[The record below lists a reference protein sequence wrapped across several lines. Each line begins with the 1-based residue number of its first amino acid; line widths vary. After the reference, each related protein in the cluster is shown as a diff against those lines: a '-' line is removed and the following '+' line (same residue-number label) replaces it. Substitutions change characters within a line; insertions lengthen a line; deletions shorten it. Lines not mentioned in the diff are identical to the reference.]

1 MLNDFTATLTRKSRF
16 ESNTL
21 VKLYEVEM
29 HNLMFSLVGCLGV
42 LLIIYDIVKWRIQLK
57 VFCIL
62 PVIWWH
68 TVQHKYSLY
77 FYGVLVFVELGLLPS
92 SLTRSSGVFV
102 GFLCALWVYRTS
114 HEHAVG
120 WFGYIR
126 MPHDVNECVIMC
138 LYGALR
144 LYKWWSV
151 QTHDVWWCFSRN
163 VLDVVN
169 LWHGRTVCIVFISLR
184 LAFACYW

>member
-1 MLNDFTATLTRKSRF
+1 M
-16 ESNTL
+16 
-21 VKLYEVEM
+21 
-29 HNLMFSLVGCLGV
+29 
-42 LLIIYDIVKWRIQLK
+42 
-57 VFCIL
+57 
-62 PVIWWH
+62 
-68 TVQHKYSLY
+68 
-77 FYGVLVFVELGLLPS
+77 FVELGLLPS

-169 LWHGRTVCIVFISLR
+169 LWHGRTVYCFHLTEACICLLLITIITGVCGLDVLKWLSHIEVFFSFCSLR
-184 LAFACYW
+184 CVSFPYLTSSPQRECQATCNYASLITWSPSIWHSLTSL